1 MPLSRLRFLPPVLAL
16 AGLLIAALYGSASS
30 DNGGE
35 TSAEKLRPGIRLA
48 PDPKAAAEIAAKA
61 HTSGPSLVEHYPKA
75 ANSGCMACHAGIE
88 MIREPGA
95 EMLKQIMAR
104 GETLGDPAGCVIC
117 HGGDASETKD
127 KEVAHAGGPIGGF
140 YPDPG
145 SPWVNDRTCGQ
156 CHEDQVRVQWQSLMM
171 TEAGKIQGVCWSF
184 GSLTGYEHL
193 YGNYAVKNP
202 ENPEDRLG
210 TPEYRKYMERLTS
223 LEPDVF
229 VSRHEPLP
237 EALKEDE
244 LHKLN
249 DNPELSAFTY
259 IRQECQRC
267 HHAVKGRQTRGDFR
281 GMGCTSCHVPY
292 SNEGYYEGGD
302 PTIPRDQT
310 GHPLVHAIQGTR
322 EAQVC
327 VHGTTYSGVPV
338 ETCTT
343 CHDRGKRIG
352 VSFQGLMETPYVSP
366 YNAEGGEQ
374 PGLHS
379 KHYIAMQQDIHYQKG
394 MTCQDCHTSTDVH
407 GDGFLAAA
415 NLASVSIECA
425 DCHGTP
431 TKFPWELPLG
441 YMDEFAPLE
450 IRKEAGSGAARG
462 VAMEPLKHTLQGSP
476 VEVKDGL
483 LLTARGNPYENVVRD
498 GDEIIVHT
506 AAGKDI
512 RMKPL
517 KSLIDEGKV
526 SQRGRVAMKG
536 VEKHL
541 ETMECYTC
549 HASWTPQCYGCHV
562 KIDFSRADECPE
574 CEEGQTKLKEGFDW
588 VAAGRK
594 HQEPE
599 HRAARG
605 ESTFDTMIPGKVS
618 EQRSYLRWE
627 EPMMGVNG
635 EGRVTP
641 IAPGCQPSVTIIGPD
656 GDPILVNKIFRT
668 QANAEGGG
676 EEGQLAIDMSP
687 TQPHT
692 TTKNARTC
700 ESCHA
705 SDKALGYGIDGGQ
718 TIRGWDQETTVDI
731 ETIDGKILPKQTQ
744 PQMNAIEGLSD
755 DWSRVVDEE
764 GNQLQTVGH
773 HFKLSRPLNNA
784 ERANISREG
793 TCLACHQELPK
804 EDLAASLLHHVAKYT
819 GQLPDTPAKHSSLV
833 HKIVLIG
840 AWAQVLGGAA
850 AALAGV
856 AGLSWWRR
864 RSKRVSG
871 EADV

>member
-1 MPLSRLRFLPPVLAL
+1 MPLRPLSWILPTL
-16 AGLLIAALYGSASS
+16 GLAALSVAASWGRA
-30 DNGGE
+30 GGD
-35 TSAEKLRPGIRLA
+35 AGANDAPPQHIALA
-48 PDPKAAAEIAAKA
+48 PDPAAAARVAAHAK
-61 HTSGPSLVEHYPKA
+61 TSGPSLVEHYPKA
-75 ANSGCMACHAGIE
+75 ADSGCMACHAGIE

-95 EMLKQIMAR
+95 KMLEQIMLR
-104 GETLGDPAGCVIC
+104 GESLGDPAGCVVC
-117 HGGDASETKD
+117 HGGDATETKD
-127 KEVAHAGGPIGGF
+127 KEAAHAGGPIGGF
-140 YPDPG
+140 YADPG
-145 SPWVNDRTCGQ
+145 SPWINERTCGQ
-156 CHEDQVRVQWQSLMM
+156 CHEDQVRVQWRSLMM
-171 TEAGKIQGVCWSF
+171 TEAGKIQGVCWAF
-184 GSLTGYEHL
+184 GSLTGYEHKWA
-193 YGNYAVKNP
+193 NYAV
-202 ENPEDRLG
+202 ENPDDPSERLG
-210 TPEYRKYMERLTS
+210 TDAYRAYMQRLTE
-223 LEPDVF
+223 LEPNVF
-229 VSRHEPLP
+229 VDRHEPLP

-249 DNPELSAFTY
+249 DDPSLAAFTY

-302 PTIPRDQT
+302 PTVPRDDP
-310 GHPLVHAIQGTR
+310 GHMLVHSIQGTR

-327 VHGTTYSGVPV
+327 VHGVTYSGVPV

-366 YNAEGGEQ
+366 YAADGTDQ
-374 PGLHS
+374 PKLHT
-379 KHYIAMQQDIHYQKG
+379 KHYLAMQQDIHYQKG

-415 NLASVSIECA
+415 NLAAVSIECS

-431 TKFPWELPLG
+431 DRFPWELPLG
-441 YMDEFAPLE
+441 FMDEFSHDPAEGAP
-450 IRKEAGSGAARG
+450 RG
-462 VAMEPLKHTLQGSP
+462 VADEPLEHTLQGSP
-476 VEVKDGL
+476 VDPKDGL
-483 LLTARGNPYENVVRD
+483 LLTARGNPFENVVRD

-506 AAGKDI
+506 AAGKDL

-517 KSLIDEGKV
+517 KTLITEGEV
-526 SQRGRVAMKG
+526 SERGVVAMKG
-536 VEKHL
+536 VSKHL

-562 KIDFSRADECPE
+562 KIDYSRADECPE
-574 CEEGQTKLKEGFDW
+574 CDEGESKLKEGFDW
-588 VAAGRK
+588 VAAGRR
-594 HQEPE
+594 HQQEE
-599 HRAARG
+599 HAADRG
-605 ESTFDTMIPGKVS
+605 ESDYDTMTPGKVS

-627 EPMMGVNG
+627 EPMLGVNG

-641 IAPGCQPSVTIIGPD
+641 VAPGCQPSVTVIGPD
-656 GDPILVNKIFRT
+656 GDPIIVNKIFRT
-668 QANAEGGG
+668 DPHTEGAG
-676 EEGQLAIDMSP
+676 EEGQLGIDMSP

-705 SDKALGYGIDGGQ
+705 SQKALGYGIDGGK
-718 TIRGWDQETTVDI
+718 TIRGWDQRTIVDI
-731 ETIDGKILPKQTQ
+731 ETVDGQILPKQTRS
-744 PQMNAIEGLSD
+744 QMEPIEGLAN
-755 DWSRVVDEE
+755 DWSRIVDEQ

-773 HFKLSRPLNNA
+773 HFKLSRALNNQ

-819 GQLPDTPAKHSSLV
+819 GQLPDTPKKHGTLV

-840 AWAQVLGGAA
+840 AWAQVGGV
-850 AALAGV
+850 ALAMAGV
-856 AGLSWWRR
+856 GGLVWWRR
-864 RSKRVSG
+864 RAHQRRVS
-871 EADV
+871 D